1 MTLMNRVKQ
10 ITVEEYTTPS
20 PISVSPDENLQT
32 VKEILKKEG
41 IRHMPVVKNNVVV
54 GILSDRDVK
63 LIESCFEDISN
74 LKVNY
79 VMTPDPYTVT
89 PDTPLEEV
97 VFNMSKNKIGSAI
110 VQAPEEDYVGIFTST
125 DALNA
130 LLEVLRGEV

>member
-1 MTLMNRVKQ
+1 MNRVKQ